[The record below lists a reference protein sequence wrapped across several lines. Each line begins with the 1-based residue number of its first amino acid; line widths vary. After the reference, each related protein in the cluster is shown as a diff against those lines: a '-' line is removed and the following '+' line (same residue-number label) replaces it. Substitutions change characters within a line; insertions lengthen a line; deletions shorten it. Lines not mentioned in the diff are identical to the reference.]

1 MHYSRV
7 STPANRTYSAAS
19 AVLLNE
25 LLKGSIS
32 LLIALARVDDQ
43 PAKGTRPDAIP
54 LMPGSG
60 DFDEDS
66 PTTPM
71 IKAKSQGRGVPGHR
85 HTGSGS
91 VRGVV
96 SSQLRRSTSLVT
108 RLWGKFR
115 RLGREVFSP
124 DCWKLSIPAILYVIQ
139 NNLQFV
145 AASNLDVATFQVS
158 RENMSQ
164 DALLT
169 LHIIRSP
176 IR

>member
-7 STPANRTYSAAS
+7 STPANKTYSAAS

-32 LLIALARVDDQ
+32 LLIALARLDDQ
-43 PAKGTRPDAIP
+43 SKPARSEGIP
-54 LMPGSG
+54 LMSSAG
-60 DFDEDS
+60 DLDDDS

-71 IKAKSQGRGVPGHR
+71 IKAKAQGRGVLGHR
-85 HTGSGS
+85 STGSGS
-91 VRGVV
+91 IRGVL
-96 SSQLRRSTSLVT
+96 SSQLRRSTSIFT

-145 AASNLDVATFQVS
+145 AASNLDVATFQAS
-158 RENMSQ
+158 LSFDRRI
-164 DALLT
+164 A
-169 LHIIRSP
+169 HID
-176 IR
+176 